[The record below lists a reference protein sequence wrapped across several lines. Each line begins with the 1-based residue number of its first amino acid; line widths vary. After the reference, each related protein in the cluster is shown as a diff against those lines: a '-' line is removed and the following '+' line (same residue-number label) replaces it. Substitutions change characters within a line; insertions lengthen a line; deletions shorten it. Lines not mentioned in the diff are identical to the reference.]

1 MDSDPDSLARLI
13 EALPRKQQLDLIVA
27 VLSRIALNIESI
39 PLRGSA
45 PIPGPFADLPSSP
58 ERLREGLTPLTA
70 PDAALVAALAFVA
83 AHGSPDVQFG
93 TEELNEV
100 IGNGRDARLNV
111 QALNPLCVDYY
122 LTAVASASG
131 GRKRFRLTALG
142 LEKAK
147 VVARGVFGSDS

>member
-1 MDSDPDSLARLI
+1 
-13 EALPRKQQLDLIVA
+13 
-27 VLSRIALNIESI
+27 
-39 PLRGSA
+39 
-45 PIPGPFADLPSSP
+45 
-58 ERLREGLTPLTA
+58 LTPLTA